1 MSNTKPYRLWGW
13 TSGNTT
19 VYTDDGRLETG
30 MPLYN
35 SSGIL
40 LDEKVGRIMNVN
52 TFNSLERFTIT
63 VSPDPVD
70 ATVVLVSPD
79 GDVQSGNSITVYD
92 GTRVE
97 YTISKTGLITK
108 TGTVLVE
115 SNQTLYVDLVSKIK
129 DAGTTLD
136 SNITEIDNMGSVA
149 DTSISKTEDAGT
161 FLNRNS

>member
-1 MSNTKPYRLWGW
+1 MSDKPHRLWAW

-30 MPLYN
+30 MPLYDSN
-35 SSGIL
+35 GIL
-40 LDEKVGRIMNVN
+40 LDERVGRVMDVN
-52 TFNSLERFTIT
+52 TFNSLETFTLT

-79 GDVQSGNSITVYD
+79 GDVQFGNSITVYD

-97 YTISKTGLITK
+97 YTVSKAGLITK
-108 TGTVLVE
+108 IGNVIVE
-115 SNQTLYVDLVSKIK
+115 STQTLYVDLVSKIK
-129 DAGTTLD
+129 DAGMTLD
-136 SNITEIDNMGSVA
+136 SNITETDDMGSVT
-149 DTSISKTEDAGT
+149 DTSITETEDAGT

>member
-1 MSNTKPYRLWGW
+1 MSDKPYRLWAW

-30 MPLYN
+30 MPLYDSN
-35 SSGIL
+35 GIL
-40 LDEKVGRIMNVN
+40 LDERVGRVMDVN
-52 TFNSLERFTIT
+52 TFNSLETFTLT

-92 GTRVE
+92 GTKVE
-97 YTISKTGLITK
+97 YTVSKAGLITK
-108 TGTVLVE
+108 TGNIIVE
-115 SNQTLYVDLVSKIK
+115 STQTLYVDLVSKIK
-129 DAGTTLD
+129 DAGMTLD
-136 SNITEIDNMGSVA
+136 SNITETDDMGSVN
-149 DTSISKTEDAGT
+149 DTSITEIEDAGT

>member
-1 MSNTKPYRLWGW
+1 MSDKPHRLWAW

-30 MPLYN
+30 MPLYDSN
-35 SSGIL
+35 GIL
-40 LDEKVGRIMNVN
+40 LDERVGRVMDVN
-52 TFNSLERFTIT
+52 TFNSLETFTLT

-79 GDVQSGNSITVYD
+79 GDVQFGNSITVYD

-97 YTISKTGLITK
+97 YTVSKAGLITK
-108 TGTVLVE
+108 IGNVIVE
-115 SNQTLYVDLVSKIK
+115 STQTLYVDLVSKIK
-129 DAGTTLD
+129 DAGMTLD
-136 SNITEIDNMGSVA
+136 SSITETDDMGSVT
-149 DTSISKTEDAGT
+149 DTSITETEDAGT